1 MPSKLDA
8 TLCARCKGAARLC
21 GRPVC
26 PILKRYIESVKAS
39 PMLAKRELEGATP
52 PSVIVGEYGYPSVRL
67 GPVAVPEVGEG
78 AKRYED
84 YRAWW
89 GRLTLEDIIALR
101 ASTVYS
107 SFTVRVRMARGGNK
121 LLEATREAALSVKPV
136 DAEYRFVKPPSPRLT
151 FDGLITPTGLR
162 GWLEDIRIVGNPAV
176 PRKVD
181 QLVEDYGV
189 KAREAVAELY
199 RAGFDNYYLTR
210 LLSLGL
216 LGQLPAR
223 RIVPTRWAITA
234 VDKMLGDLLLRE
246 VKRMPEYPNLVLHYS
261 EYIGNRYAIVLAP
274 GSWSFEMIEIWLPR
288 SVWVKAGEPYIAVN
302 YELHDGRARA
312 PEVDGGYHAI
322 RLPVLEHLHRV
333 GRQAT
338 VVAIREVTPAY
349 YAPVGSWQIRESV
362 RAALSSPPVK
372 LDSVEHALSELA
384 RRLETRVDIV
394 VGKSRLLK
402 RLLKPDARLL

>member
-1 MPSKLDA
+1 
-8 TLCARCKGAARLC
+8 
-21 GRPVC
+21 
-26 PILKRYIESVKAS
+26 
-39 PMLAKRELEGATP
+39 
-52 PSVIVGEYGYPSVRL
+52 
-67 GPVAVPEVGEG
+67 
-78 AKRYED
+78 
-84 YRAWW
+84 
-89 GRLTLEDIIALR
+89 
-101 ASTVYS
+101 
-107 SFTVRVRMARGGNK
+107 
-121 LLEATREAALSVKPV
+121 
-136 DAEYRFVKPPSPRLT
+136 
-151 FDGLITPTGLR
+151 
-162 GWLEDIRIVGNPAV
+162 IRIVGNPAV

-246 VKRMPEYPNLVLHYS
+246 VKRMPEYPNLVLHCS

-302 YELHDGRARA
+302 YELHDGRARV